1 MHSGE
6 EVSEACPVDGHSF
19 SLVKAPRRIK
29 EWRKQ
34 ASPSSVIY
42 FFSLPQTIVT
52 VKLITGHISQFYLH
66 IPHLLLAAREVARCI
81 GG

>member
-1 MHSGE
+1 MYSGE
-6 EVSEACPVDGHSF
+6 EVSGACPVDGHSF
-19 SLVKAPRRIK
+19 SLVKAPRGIK
-29 EWRKQ
+29 ERRKQ

-42 FFSLPQTIVT
+42 FSLPQTIVT